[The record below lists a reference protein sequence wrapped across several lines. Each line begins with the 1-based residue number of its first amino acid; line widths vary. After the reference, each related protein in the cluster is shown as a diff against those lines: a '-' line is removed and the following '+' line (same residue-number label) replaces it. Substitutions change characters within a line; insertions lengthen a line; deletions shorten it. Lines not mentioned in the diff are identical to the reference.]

1 MKNEMPEASH
11 FCILGKYVSYKT
23 EWMRC
28 KKPPRK
34 KSTKLLETM
43 EIHHILLYNV
53 LEVLNTIQQKHWFI
67 QLYKPFHRKNQ
78 LGSPEKGA
86 WRVSVYALSGHP
98 PRKQA
103 RRAWDMELLLR
114 METLISIGSLYLAG
128 SLFRRSKYRKYGHV

>member
-43 EIHHILLYNV
+43 EIHHILLYNTMDNKLV
-53 LEVLNTIQQKHWFI
+53 QEDRNI
-67 QLYKPFHRKNQ
+67 Y
-78 LGSPEKGA
+78 EKETH
-86 WRVSVYALSGHP
+86 VSRIY
-98 PRKQA
+98 
-103 RRAWDMELLLR
+103 
-114 METLISIGSLYLAG
+114 
-128 SLFRRSKYRKYGHV
+128 